1 MKKMIVGV
9 LSMLV
14 MAGFVCADSYTY
26 TYVAANCTN
35 TSEVIPISGWLDKI
49 ELSQTAGLSTTRSN
63 VIVVATYNG
72 TTAVDTLASVTLGA
86 AKVVRL
92 RVQPTDNTGTV
103 IPAVWS
109 GSGTAGTNASTILS
123 VPYGPVLVG
132 GNIKVTIQNDH
143 ANASTNVITFYYE
156 PLKK

>member
-26 TYVAANCTN
+26 TFVAANCTN
-35 TSEVIPISGWLDKI
+35 TSEVIPISGYLDKI

-86 AKVVRL
+86 AKVVRV

-103 IPAVWS
+103 IPAVL
-109 GSGTAGTNASTILS
+109 GTSITNYSTALN
-123 VPYGPVLVG
+123 VPYEKVLVG

>member
-26 TYVAANCTN
+26 TFVAANCTN
-35 TSEVIPISGWLDKI
+35 TSEVIPISGYLDKI

-86 AKVVRL
+86 AKVVRV

-103 IPAVWS
+103 IPAALGAS
-109 GSGTAGTNASTILS
+109 ITNYSTALS
-123 VPYGPVLVG
+123 VPYEKVLVG